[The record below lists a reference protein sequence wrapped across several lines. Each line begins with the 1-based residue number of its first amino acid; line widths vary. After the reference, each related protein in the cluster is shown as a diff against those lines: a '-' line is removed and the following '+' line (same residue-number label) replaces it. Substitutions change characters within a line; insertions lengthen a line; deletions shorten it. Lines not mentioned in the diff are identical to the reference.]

1 MSFIDDFRKKYRVA
15 REAARANNSAETE
28 QGLKDICELFRS
40 QYELKNGDPMI
51 TKIKLS
57 EWLDV
62 FNKYLE
68 IIKKCGLTDKRIQRL
83 FGFIDDDALPSFG
96 DIIKNGGKTAPNK
109 IPDPSG
115 LFVPDLPSSG
125 ASAAGASAAENGVG
139 PDQNAGSAGAAGT
152 PNDKSDAPPAAA
164 AGAPAAGE
172 EAPAAEAEAGAPNE
186 VAEPEPRGENVV
198 IVPQLGPDSFDNFI
212 GQREAVEQLRKE
224 IAIARHN
231 GQRHLDNI
239 LLLGNPGL
247 GKTTLMKVIANELNV
262 PIEIMDCSQ
271 YRNSQVSQ
279 KQLQSFLQRVARL
292 GEPVVI
298 GMDEMHMLNE
308 QLQAAL
314 LTLLNDRVYVS
325 PPDVNGRIW
334 RTEIDEFT
342 FIGATTNEEQLLPTI
357 KDRCLRLTFRM
368 KEYSRD
374 ELQRIYRARAAAM
387 GLTITDD
394 AINSCIPRSRGSL
407 RYVKSFIEDLDKELY
422 DDSGRRVST
431 HIDINIANRY
441 FERKGIDP
449 VGLLRKDLE
458 ILNALLETQGHTLSA
473 ETLAQRVNLGLDN
486 YKSEYEP
493 YLIRIRFIEIINR
506 GRILTERAIKYL
518 RTGEL
523 E

>member
-125 ASAAGASAAENGVG
+125 ASAAGASASENGVG

-186 VAEPEPRGENVV
+186 VAELEPRGENAVV
-198 IVPQLGPDSFDNFI
+198 NPQLSPDSLDNFI
-212 GQREAVEQLRKE
+212 GQRETVERLKRV
-224 IAIARHN
+224 IAIARNN
-231 GQRHLDNI
+231 GKRHLDNI

-247 GKTTLMKVIANELNV
+247 GKTTLMKLIAKELGV

-271 YRNSQVSQ
+271 YRNSQASQ

-298 GMDEMHMLNE
+298 GLDEIHMLNE

-334 RTEIDEFT
+334 RTPIEEFT
-342 FIGATTNEEQLLPTI
+342 FIGATTNDERLLPTI
-357 KDRCLRLTFRM
+357 KDRCRHLTFRM
-368 KEYSRD
+368 EEYTRD
-374 ELQRIYRARAAAM
+374 ELQRIYRAKVAAM
-387 GLTITDD
+387 GLTMTDD

-407 RYVKSFIEDLDKELY
+407 RYVDSFIKGLDEELY

-431 HIDINIANRY
+431 HIDIDVVNRY
-441 FERKGIDP
+441 FDRNGIDP

-458 ILNALLETQGHTLSA
+458 ILNALLETPDHTLAA
-473 ETLAQRVNLGLDN
+473 ETLAQRVDLEPNK
-486 YKSEYEP
+486 YKSEFEP

>member
-125 ASAAGASAAENGVG
+125 ASAAEYGVD

-152 PNDKSDAPPAAA
+152 PSDKSDAPPAEA
-164 AGAPAAGE
+164 AGTPAAGE

-449 VGLLRKDLE
+449 VGLLGKDLE

>member
-125 ASAAGASAAENGVG
+125 ASAAGNGVG
-139 PDQNAGSAGAAGT
+139 LDQNAGSAGAAGT
-152 PNDKSDAPPAAA
+152 PNDKSDAPPAEA
-164 AGAPAAGE
+164 AGTPAAGE
-172 EAPAAEAEAGAPNE
+172 EAPAAEAEVGAPNE
-186 VAEPEPRGENVV
+186 VADPEPHGENVV

-449 VGLLRKDLE
+449 VGLLGKDLE